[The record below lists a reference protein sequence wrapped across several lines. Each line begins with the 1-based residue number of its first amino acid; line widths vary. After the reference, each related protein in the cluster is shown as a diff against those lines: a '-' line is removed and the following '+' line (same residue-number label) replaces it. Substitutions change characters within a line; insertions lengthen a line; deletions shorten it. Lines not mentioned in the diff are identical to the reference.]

1 MIRECTNSDLD
12 QMVELAFQLNNQIDH
27 YSAFCPISRKS
38 IRMEFETAIDSKQ
51 HMIVGS
57 FRDNKLTGLLNCYF
71 DIEKKNADCSG
82 PFIDSTTED
91 YLSFAKQLFDFI
103 KRHVDVEMKYTFFFS
118 KENMECRNFL
128 ESINADR
135 KVNEYELLLKKESFM
150 PYPNTVEINN
160 LNETYYNQF
169 IQLHDFIFPNIYVSG
184 KDIVED
190 INKNRFVFSIID
202 DNKLIAYSVLRLYK
216 NAKIATA
223 EIIGVDEKY
232 RRKGYGKAI
241 LNHLLEFSFQ
251 KNVIEE
257 IELIVDGDNDTAIS
271 LYQSLGFIIKAENCC
286 YIAK

>member
-103 KRHVDVEMKYTFFFS
+103 NRHVDVEMKYTFFFS

-216 NAKIATA
+216 NSKIATA

-232 RRKGYGKAI
+232 RGKGYGKAI

>member
-12 QMVELAFQLNNQIDH
+12 QIVELAFQLNNQIDH
-27 YSAFCPISRKS
+27 HSAFCPISRKS

-135 KVNEYELLLKKESFM
+135 KINEYELLLKKESFM

-160 LNETYYNQF
+160 LDETYYNQF